1 MSAGCGASA
10 VELPPR
16 LRRAIERGERPRL
29 GHATAVLNCLMVAA
43 MYDES
48 IDASAVAKVA
58 CSLVSKA
65 IDRLDSVELLRAVEG
80 RSAEIPP

>member
-1 MSAGCGASA
+1 MMSADSGASA

-16 LRRAIERGERPRL
+16 LRRAIERERRRL
-29 GHATAVLNCLMVAA
+29 GHATAVLNCLIVAA

-48 IDASAVAKVA
+48 IDASAAAKVA

-65 IDRLDSVELLRAVEG
+65 IDRLDSVELLGAIAG
-80 RSAEIPP
+80 RSAETPP

>member
-1 MSAGCGASA
+1 MSAGSGASA
-10 VELPPR
+10 VEMPPR
-16 LRRAIERGERPRL
+16 LRRAIERERTRL

-65 IDRLDSVELLRAVEG
+65 IDKLDSVELLRAVEG
-80 RSAEIPP
+80 RSGQAPP

>member
-1 MSAGCGASA
+1 MSAGTGVPGAD
-10 VELPPR
+10 LPPR
-16 LRRAIERGERPRL
+16 LRRLIERERRRL

-43 MYDES
+43 MYDEH

-65 IDRLDSVELLRAVEG
+65 IDKLDSVELLRAVEG
-80 RSAEIPP
+80 KSMQTLP

>member
-1 MSAGCGASA
+1 MSAGTGIPGTD
-10 VELPPR
+10 LPPR
-16 LRRAIERGERPRL
+16 LRRLIERERRRL

-43 MYDES
+43 MYDER

-65 IDRLDSVELLRAVEG
+65 IDKLDSVELLRAVEG
-80 RSAEIPP
+80 KSTQTLP